1 MLEGQWGYQAGWGL
15 VQMPQFHG
23 GEVQGGGSWLVGVQ
37 RGLWDNGGSRLGTV
51 GEWAVGGREL
61 GVHGM
66 GAGSVDQGTST
77 DPRFPHRVGGFY
89 TAQVWP
95 GLRLVSLNMNFCSQ
109 ANFWLLI
116 NATDPAGQLQWLMGV
131 LADAERDGEKVWGGS
146 GGSWGVPVGPGQTPS
161 LGSLPTGAHHRAH
174 PPSPL
179 SAQLE
184 LELLSHCQQVSA

>member
-1 MLEGQWGYQAGWGL
+1 MLEGQWGYQARCRCL
-15 VQMPQFHG
+15 SFMG
-23 GEVQGGGSWLVGVQ
+23 GERCKEGGSWLVRVQRAVGAQGQ
-37 RGLWDNGGSRLGTV
+37 RGLQAGGQRGWQRARGPWDGCRVYGSGDTALTPPF
-51 GEWAVGGREL
+51 
-61 GVHGM
+61 
-66 GAGSVDQGTST
+66 
-77 DPRFPHRVGGFY
+77 PRRAGGFY

-146 GGSWGVPVGPGQTPS
+146 GGTWGVPVGPRQTPS
-161 LGSLPTGAHHRAH
+161 PGSLPTGAHHRAH

-184 LELLSHCQQVSA
+184 LELLPHRQQVSA

>member
-1 MLEGQWGYQAGWGL
+1 MGW
-15 VQMPQFHG
+15 
-23 GEVQGGGSWLVGVQ
+23 VQG
-37 RGLWDNGGSRLGTV
+37 LWIR
-51 GEWAVGGREL
+51 R
-61 GVHGM
+61 H
-66 GAGSVDQGTST
+66 ST
-77 DPRFPHRVGGFY
+77 DPPFPRRAGGFY

-146 GGSWGVPVGPGQTPS
+146 GGTWGVPVGPRQTPS
-161 LGSLPTGAHHRAH
+161 PGSLPTGAHHRAH

-184 LELLSHCQQVSA
+184 LELLPHR